1 MLKIQQKKQSQYKRN
16 NIYAK
21 EYKSYCK
28 GTQIRISGSQNTLRE
43 CAKKRMMIINIHT
56 DI

>member
-1 MLKIQQKKQSQYKRN
+1 MPKSI
-16 NIYAK
+16 
-21 EYKSYCK
+21 KSYCK
-28 GTQIRISGSQNTLRE
+28 GTQIRISGNQNTLRE

>member
-28 GTQIRISGSQNTLRE
+28 GTQIRISGNQNTLRE
-43 CAKKRMMIINIHT
+43 CAKKRMMIVNIHT